1 MYSHRP
7 GSLRIFS
14 RFGDFIASLRP
25 DGGEAIV
32 SSAVLVD
39 WPMEEL
45 GLKVELEVGKFCT
58 KADAELE
65 EIAAMSAKVDIFTIL
80 MCR

>member
-1 MYSHRP
+1 M
-7 GSLRIFS
+7 
-14 RFGDFIASLRP
+14 ASVIP

-32 SSAVLVD
+32 SSAALVD

-45 GLKVELEVGKFCT
+45 GLKVEEGTFCT
-58 KADAELE
+58 RVKANAEGE

-80 MCR
+80 ICR

>member
-1 MYSHRP
+1 
-7 GSLRIFS
+7 
-14 RFGDFIASLRP
+14 
-25 DGGEAIV
+25 
-32 SSAVLVD
+32 
-39 WPMEEL
+39 MEEL